1 MTVWGAAPLSAK
13 PRSFGVR
20 MKVLFSPLPEPKSRW
35 TLFFTSYSVQALVLL
50 VVINLNLLY
59 PARFE
64 LPPRYMITSLV
75 PYEPPVPH
83 TPQPVNPRLLPKV
96 TKPAMQEPTVVAS
109 LTLPPL
115 PKANKPEAEM
125 KAPEVKSA
133 GGRLPDLP
141 AARPVVK
148 VVATNTFSTGSSA
161 MPTTN
166 RPASQVQTGGFGD
179 PNGVPAR
186 AGNGRAVNINAFG
199 AWDLP
204 SGPGRGNGTG
214 GASGI
219 PGVVASAGFG
229 NGVAVAGPK
238 SGSGGSVKAAGFADS
253 TPVPEAQPKPVAA
266 KEPPTTPVEILVKPK
281 PNYTEE
287 GRKLKIEGEVRLEVQ
302 FTATGEVNVIR
313 VLQGL
318 GHGLDEQA
326 VRAAKQIKFKPAQRE
341 GKPVDSNATL
351 HIIFQLA

>member
-1 MTVWGAAPLSAK
+1 L
-13 PRSFGVR
+13 
-20 MKVLFSPLPEPKSRW
+20 
-35 TLFFTSYSVQALVLL
+35 ALLL
-50 VVINLNLLY
+50 VINLNLLY
-59 PARFE
+59 PMRLE

-75 PYEPPVPH
+75 PFEPPVPQ
-83 TPQPVNPRLLPKV
+83 TPQPVNPRLTPKLS
-96 TKPAMQEPTVVAS
+96 KPAIEAPPVTAS

-115 PKANKPEAEM
+115 PKPKKPEAEV
-125 KAPEVKSA
+125 KAPVIQTTA
-133 GGRLPDLP
+133 RLPELP
-141 AARPVVK
+141 NQRPAVK
-148 VVATNTFSTGSSA
+148 VIATNTFSTGSSA

-166 RPASQVQTGGFGD
+166 RPAPQVQTGGFGD

-186 AGNGRAVNINAFG
+186 AGDGHAVNINAFG
-199 AWDLP
+199 SWDLP
-204 SGPGRGNGTG
+204 SGPGRGNGLG
-214 GASGI
+214 GANGV

-229 NGVAVAGPK
+229 NGVAVGGPRN
-238 SGSGGSVKAAGFADS
+238 GNPNGSVKPAGFADS
-253 TPVPEAQPKPVAA
+253 SPAPEAQPRKAAA
-266 KEPPTTPVEILVKPK
+266 KEPPTTPVEILAKPK

-302 FTATGEVNVIR
+302 FTATGEVHVIR

-326 VRAAKQIKFKPAQRE
+326 VRAAEQIKFKPAQRE

>member
-1 MTVWGAAPLSAK
+1 
-13 PRSFGVR
+13 

-35 TLFFTSYSVQALVLL
+35 TLFLASYSVQTLALLF
-50 VVINLNLLY
+50 VINLNLLY
-59 PARFE
+59 PPRFE
-64 LPPRYMITSLV
+64 LPARYMITSLV
-75 PYEPPVPH
+75 PYEPPVPQ
-83 TPQPVNPRLLPKV
+83 TPQPENPRLAPRMSKSMLE
-96 TKPAMQEPTVVAS
+96 EPPVVAS

-115 PKANKPEAEM
+115 PQPKKLPAEIQ
-125 KAPEVKSA
+125 APELKNA
-133 GGRLPDLP
+133 AGRLPELP
-141 AARPVVK
+141 AARPVIK

-166 RPASQVQTGGFGD
+166 RPAAEVQTGGFGD

-199 AWDLP
+199 TWDLP

-214 GASGI
+214 GASGV

-229 NGVAVAGPK
+229 NGLAVGNPN
-238 SGSGGSVKAAGFADS
+238 SGNAGGSVRSAGFANS
-253 TPVPEAQPKPVAA
+253 AAPEAQPKKVAA
-266 KEPPTTPVEILVKPK
+266 KELPTTPVEILAKPK

-302 FTATGEVNVIR
+302 FTASGEVR
-313 VLQGL
+313 VVRILQGL

-326 VRAAKQIKFKPAQRE
+326 VRAAEQIKFKPAQRE

>member
-1 MTVWGAAPLSAK
+1 MTI
-13 PRSFGVR
+13 
-20 MKVLFSPLPEPKSRW
+20 LFSPLPEPRSRW
-35 TLFFTSYSVQALVLL
+35 TLFLTSYSVQTLAVLL
-50 VVINLNLLY
+50 AINVNLLY

-64 LPPRYMITSLV
+64 LPPRYMITNLV
-75 PYEPPVPH
+75 PYQPPVPQ
-83 TPQPVNPRLLPKV
+83 TPQPVNPRLIPKAS
-96 TKPAMQEPTVVAS
+96 TPKLEEPAVVAS
-109 LTLPPL
+109 LALPPL
-115 PKANKPEAEM
+115 PKPKPREGDV
-125 KAPEVKSA
+125 KAPDLKNASV
-133 GGRLPDLP
+133 RLPELP
-141 AARPVVK
+141 AARQVVK
-148 VVATNTFSTGSSA
+148 VVATNLFSTGSSV

-186 AGNGRAVNINAFG
+186 ESNGRAVNINAFG
-199 AWDLP
+199 AWELP

-214 GASGI
+214 GASGV

-229 NGVAVAGPK
+229 NGVAIRGLQR
-238 SGSGGSVKAAGFADS
+238 GNGGGSVKPAGFAAS
-253 TPVPEAQPKPVAA
+253 TPTVEPDAKKVASSKA
-266 KEPPTTPVEILVKPK
+266 PPTVPVEILAKPK

-302 FTATGEVNVIR
+302 FTATGEVHVIR

-326 VRAAKQIKFKPAQRE
+326 VRAAEQIKFKPAQRE
-341 GKPVDSNATL
+341 GKAVDSNATL